1 MKQPGCDTIGSVGAL
16 GTGAQIPYVEVAA
29 ATPLQLTCARQNGV
43 LREQGIWIFY
53 AISSFLNVDNELK
66 SKANKGPCNYANHKR
81 ILPVRFASWSTS
93 WQPLTLPVLSAN
105 LSTLHGSWIPHGAQ
119 FIWGPKC
126 MSR

>member
-1 MKQPGCDTIGSVGAL
+1 MKQPGCDTIASVGAL
-16 GTGAQIPYVEVAA
+16 VTGAQIPYVEVAA

-66 SKANKGPCNYANHKR
+66 KQSKQRPVQLCQHKR
-81 ILPVRFASWSTS
+81 SLPVRFASWSTS
-93 WQPLTLPVLSAN
+93 WQPLVLPVLSAN
-105 LSTLHGSWIPHGAQ
+105 LYTLHGSWIPTEL
-119 FIWGPKC
+119 FIWRPKC